1 MACFHLRKIRI
12 CEDFLRPKKMSQ
24 NELAR
29 RIGTKN
35 NQVRRI
41 ELGLSD
47 CRINTLRKVAE
58 ALEVELGELLSE

>member
-1 MACFHLRKIRI
+1 
-12 CEDFLRPKKMSQ
+12 MSQ

-29 RIGTKN
+29 RLGTKN

-41 ELGLSD
+41 ELGLAD

-58 ALEVELGELLSE
+58 VLGVELGELVCLN